1 VGDLVKKK
9 NLIILIILIIL
20 VDQLIK
26 FGISNTIKIGN
37 SVNFIGQAIRL
48 THVQNTGGAF
58 SIGKNNTNLIICVNI
73 VIITGLLIILLKNY
87 NKIKNI
93 IKLSIALIIAGGI
106 GNLIDRICFRLCNR
120 LYRY

>member
-1 VGDLVKKK
+1 MKKK

>member
-1 VGDLVKKK
+1 MKKK

-20 VDQLIK
+20 VDKLIK

-48 THVQNTGGAF
+48 TYVQNTGGAF
-58 SIGKNNTNLIICVNI
+58 SIGNNNTNIIAFVNI
-73 VIITGLLIILLKNY
+73 IIITILLIFLFKNY
-87 NKIKNI
+87 NNIENI
-93 IKLSIALIIAGGI
+93 IKMSVALIIAGGT